1 MFRNKHFLLSSS
13 NISLYTDK
21 LFLLLPLCLYN
32 CNLLLSS
39 ATCIFPGPSH
49 CATPDNLP
57 HHPQKHCPSSD
68 LQYPKHH
75 PQPLA
80 RSSVHWYP
88 YTRNL
93 HPGFPHNHL
102 FLQQMNTARIHNR
115 MPHPNMAFLI
125 LYCLSWYCCTVPP
138 TGNSHTKHPY

>member
-39 ATCIFPGPSH
+39 VTCIFPGPSH

-68 LQYPKHH
+68 SQYPKHH

-88 YTRNL
+88 YTRNSHQGL
-93 HPGFPHNHL
+93 LYNHPL
-102 FLQQMNTARIHNR
+102 LLLTNTARIRNH
-115 MPHPNMAFLI
+115 MPYPHMVSLT
-125 LYCLSWYCCTVPP
+125 LHCLLWYCCTGPS
-138 TGNSHTKHPY
+138 TGSSHTGCPY